1 MIRPACATHNNLEV
15 IIRMAVSLRLRRLE
29 YQLLISA
36 YGIAKFLGP
45 LIDTVFHSPLRS
57 QRVAEDVSS
66 QMDKHNLVGQL
77 CAVVGERYVLIEK
90 EDVIVYEQDGSIFQV
105 MPEIVV
111 LPGNVEQVAAVVKAA
126 KQAGVPIIPRG
137 SGTGLAGG
145 AVPAEGGIV
154 LSLARL
160 DRILRIDL
168 ENGLA
173 IVEPG
178 VINLDITKAVAND
191 GFFYA
196 PDPSSQAACSI
207 GGNVAN
213 NSGGPHT
220 LAYGVTTNHVLGL
233 EIVLDD
239 GQIVWLGG
247 AVPDAPGYDL
257 RGVFVGS
264 EGTMGVVTKVI
275 VKLMRNRESVRTLLA
290 IYDRMDDA
298 TRAVVEITGAGIIPA
313 ALEIMDRTTIEAV
326 ESSAPLGFPRD
337 AEAVLLV
344 EVEGLREQTE
354 RSMQLAHAICEQ
366 SGARE
371 VRVARDETERQ
382 RLWKGRKGAFGA
394 MGALAPNYYVNDGVV
409 PRSQLPEIMRRVAA
423 ISKQFDLRIAN
434 VFHAGDGNLHPNI
447 LFDMRTPGEL
457 DRVIEAGAAIL
468 SACVELG
475 GSITGEHGVGIE
487 KKAYIGL
494 LFNDADLEAMT
505 RVRTALDPDGRFNPA
520 KLFPSPAGC
529 GEARRQPAQIP
540 AGLWI

>member
-1 MIRPACATHNNLEV
+1 MDKNNLV
-15 IIRMAVSLRLRRLE
+15 RQLR
-29 YQLLISA
+29 A
-36 YGIAKFLGP
+36 
-45 LIDTVFHSPLRS
+45 
-57 QRVAEDVSS
+57 
-66 QMDKHNLVGQL
+66 M
-77 CAVVGERYVLIEK
+77 VGERYVLDEK

-111 LPGNVEQVAAVVKAA
+111 LPGDVEQVAAVVKAA
-126 KQAGVPIIPRG
+126 KQSGVPIIPRG

-160 DRILRIDL
+160 DRILQIDL

-178 VINLDITKAVAND
+178 VINLDLTKAVAND

-239 GQIVWLGG
+239 GKIVWLGG
-247 AVPDAPGYDL
+247 EVPDGPGYDL

-264 EGTMGVVTKVI
+264 EGTMGVVTKII
-275 VKLMRNRESVRTLLA
+275 VKLMHNRESVRTLLA

-313 ALEIMDRTTIEAV
+313 ALEMMDRTTIEAI
-326 ESSAPLGFPRD
+326 ESGAPVGFPRD

-344 EVEGLREQTE
+344 EIEGLREQTE
-354 RSMQLAHAICEQ
+354 RSVRLAHAICEH

-371 VRVARDETERQ
+371 VRLARDETERQ

-394 MGALAPNYYVNDGVV
+394 MGSLAPNYYVNDGVV
-409 PRSQLPEIMRRVAA
+409 PRSQLPEMMRRVAA
-423 ISKQFDLRIAN
+423 ISREFNLRIAN

-447 LFDMRTPGEL
+447 LFDMRAPGEL

-468 SACVELG
+468 NACVELG

-494 LFNDADLEAMT
+494 LFSDADLEAMT
-505 RVRTALDPDGRFNPA
+505 RVRAALDPDGRFNPA

-529 GEARRQPAQIP
+529 GEVRRKPAQIP